1 MHHKNNNGYFLKCDI
16 KKYFQNINHK
26 ILRDQLAKVLDMDD
40 MILVHKDKEYLK
52 HCKEEIENYCSEK
65 LYLQLNAKTQIGK
78 LSKGIDFLGFRT
90 ILNENGK
97 IIRLLRAQAKQRLR
111 RKIKHLYKFKAQRLV
126 DDEYV
131 NVRLNAYYSHLCHS
145 DALKLMHKYLNRY
158 KNDF

>member
-1 MHHKNNNGYFLKCDI
+1 MRVLEQWVLPLFEKPRVYPWIF
-16 KKYFQNINHK
+16 INK
-26 ILRDQLAKVLDMDD
+26 WDPGVCLSWY
-40 MILVHKDKEYLK
+40 KEYLK

-78 LSKGIDFLGFRT
+78 LSNGIDFLGFRT

-97 IIRLLRAQAKQRLR
+97 IIRLLRAQVKQRLR

-131 NVRLNAYYSHLCHS
+131 NVRLNAYYAHLCHS